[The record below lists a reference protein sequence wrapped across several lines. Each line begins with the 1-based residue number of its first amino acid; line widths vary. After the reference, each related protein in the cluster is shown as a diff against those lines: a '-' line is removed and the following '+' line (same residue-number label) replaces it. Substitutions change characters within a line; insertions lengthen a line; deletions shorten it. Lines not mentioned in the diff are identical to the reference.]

1 MKKNTYFDWCLYA
14 AMAIPLVYL
23 GLIYPSLPASIPTH
37 FNFHGPDAYAEK
49 SQSWVFTILICCTNF
64 GIYQFLRHLPSIDPK
79 RTASQSENLI
89 RKIAVTIVVFLS
101 ILQLILITAMRGN
114 LFSIEKLLIPVLG
127 IFVCLLGNLM
137 LNVKPNYFVGIRV
150 PWTLENEDNWR
161 KTHRLAGKLWFT
173 GGLLIAVLGIV
184 LPHPLAFISFITII
198 AITTFVPVIFSY
210 LYFKKHSV

>member
-1 MKKNTYFDWCLYA
+1 MNKNTYLDWCLYA
-14 AMAIPLVYL
+14 VMAIPLVYL
-23 GLIYPSLPASIPTH
+23 GFIYPSLPASIPIH

-49 SQSWVFTILICCTNF
+49 SQSWVFTGLISCINF
-64 GIYQFLRHLPSIDPK
+64 GVYQFLRHLPSIDPK

-114 LFSIEKLLIPVLG
+114 LLSIEKLLIPVLG
-127 IFVCLLGNLM
+127 IFFSLLGNLM

-173 GGLLIAVLGIV
+173 GGLLIALLGIV
-184 LPHPLAFISFITII
+184 LPYASAFISLITICVV
-198 AITTFVPVIFSY
+198 ITLVPVIFSY
-210 LYFKKHSV
+210 LYFKKNSV